1 MGVVKNVSATKASQ
15 LLNSSGVDL
24 LLSDLVN
31 NKIGGSFFFSF
42 FFFFSPFFQMFL
54 FSHLTG
60 GNFIPKLKCVQVPS
74 SSIPWTL

>member
-31 NKIGGSFFFSF
+31 NKIGGRFC
-42 FFFFSPFFQMFL
+42 FL
-54 FSHLTG
+54 FFLLSS
-60 GNFIPKLKCVQVPS
+60 KCFYFLDLQVVILSPN
-74 SSIPWTL
+74 

>member
-31 NKIGGSFFFSF
+31 NKIGGSFFFFLSF
-42 FFFFSPFFQMFL
+42 PFLSVFIFS
-54 FSHLTG
+54 SYR
-60 GNFIPKLKCVQVPS
+60 
-74 SSIPWTL
+74 